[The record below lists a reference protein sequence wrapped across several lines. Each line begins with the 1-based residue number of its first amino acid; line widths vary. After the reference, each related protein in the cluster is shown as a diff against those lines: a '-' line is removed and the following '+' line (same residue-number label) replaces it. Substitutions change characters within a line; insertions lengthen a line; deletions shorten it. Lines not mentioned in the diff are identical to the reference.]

1 MSCKNYQF
9 ILSEQHVDGFYVCD
23 PCQKHDSKIPMKIL
37 LMHAGLLLLID
48 LRRLKRVMCG

>member
-37 LMHAGLLLLID
+37 LMHAGLILLID
-48 LRRLKRVMCG
+48 LRRLKRGMCG